1 MWGTTRPESFPRM
14 WDQLLVR
21 SVIDLRCRIIPTYVG
36 STTRAA
42 SRPSPSSNHS
52 HVCGINRPVDVPRHL
67 HRESFPRMW
76 DQPNAQTFLMFSL
89 RIIPTYV
96 GSTCTTGTSP
106 TARTNHSHVC
116 GINPSTVSI
125 ALQQHE
131 SFPRMWDQLRE
142 EYEGFVEP
150 RIIPTY
156 VGSTLYYSS

>member
-52 HVCGINRPVDVPRHL
+52 HVCGINHETYSCSTFYT
-67 HRESFPRMW
+67 ESFPRMW
-76 DQPNAQTFLMFSL
+76 DQRKKPPDFLARF

-96 GSTCTTGTSP
+96 GSTAAFEGITP
-106 TARTNHSHVC
+106 LFANPSHVC
-116 GINPSTVSI
+116 GINEVEEEFNWIKS
-125 ALQQHE
+125 E
-131 SFPRMWDQLRE
+131 SFPRMWDQL
-142 EYEGFVEP
+142 
-150 RIIPTY
+150 
-156 VGSTLYYSS
+156 SSLAALTD